1 MRFPCSARPFR
12 ASRRSLLALLGLV
25 ALLAAGAPSQARRSG
40 PKRRSENV
48 VLVLL
53 DGMRWQEVFGGAD
66 QRLMDKESGGVANAA
81 ELKKRYW
88 RSTAEERRATL
99 MPFLWGTLAKQ
110 GQLYG
115 NRDKGSAARVTNTM
129 HFSYPGYSEMIVG
142 YPDPRI
148 DSNDKRPNPNVSV
161 FEWLNRKPAFQ
172 GKVAAFGAWD
182 VVPYIV
188 NRERC
193 GFYVNGAFEPV
204 TVGKISPEQALLNR
218 LKSEMTQPWAGEPY
232 DAITFHSALE
242 YLKANRPRAM
252 WLTFGET
259 DEWAHER
266 SYAHYLDAARQ
277 TDAHLETLWKTLQS
291 HPQYRG
297 RTTLILCVDHG
308 RGRTGK
314 DWTSHGAKIP
324 GADEIWMAALG
335 PDTPALGERTNTA
348 TVTQSQIAATVAA
361 AVGEDYR
368 AAVPQ
373 AGAVLA
379 EAFRRD

>member
-1 MRFPCSARPFR
+1 MRLFR
-12 ASRRSLLALLGLV
+12 SPSRLFRMRLLAVLGLAALV
-25 ALLAAGAPSQARRSG
+25 AGIAPSEARRSG
-40 PKRRSENV
+40 PKRRGENV
-48 VLVLL
+48 ILVLM

-66 QRLMDKESGGVANAA
+66 ERLMDKESGGVGNAA
-81 ELKKRYW
+81 ALKKRYI
-88 RSTAEERRATL
+88 RPTAEERRSTL

-110 GQLYG
+110 GQIFG
-115 NRDKGSAARVTNTM
+115 NREKGSAARVTNTM
-129 HFSYPGYSEMIVG
+129 HFSYPGYNEMITG

-148 DSNDKRPNPNVSV
+148 DSNAKRPNQNVSV
-161 FEWLNRKPAFQ
+161 FEWLNQKPAFA

-193 GFYVNGAFEPV
+193 GFYVNGGYEPV

-218 LKSEMTQPWAGEPY
+218 LKAEMTQPWAGEPY
-232 DAITFHSALE
+232 DAITFNSALE

-266 SYAHYLDAARQ
+266 SYEHYLDAARQ

-291 HPQYRG
+291 HSQYRD
-297 RTTLILCVDHG
+297 RTTLVICVDHG

-314 DWTSHGAKIP
+314 DWTSHGAQIP

-335 PDTPALGERTNTA
+335 PDTPALGERANLE

-361 AVGEDYR
+361 SVGEDYR
-368 AAVPQ
+368 ASVPQ
-373 AGAVLA
+373 AGPALPGV
-379 EAFRRD
+379 FRN

>member
-1 MRFPCSARPFR
+1 MRLFPSPSLF
-12 ASRRSLLALLGLV
+12 RSLRLRC
-25 ALLAAGAPSQARRSG
+25 LAAIGLAVLVVGGSPSEARRPS
-40 PKRRSENV
+40 PKRRGQNV
-48 VLVLL
+48 ILVLM
-53 DGMRWQEVFGGAD
+53 DGMRWQEVFQGAD
-66 QRLMDKESGGVANAA
+66 ERLMDKESGGVSNPT

-88 RSTAEERRATL
+88 RPTAEERRATL
-99 MPFLWGTLAKQ
+99 MPFLWDTLARQ

-115 NRDKGSAARVTNTM
+115 NREKGSAARVANTM

-172 GKVAAFGAWD
+172 SKVAAFGAWD

-204 TVGKISPEQALLNR
+204 TVGKISPQQAMLNR
-218 LKSEMTQPWAGEPY
+218 LKAEMTKPWDGEPY
-232 DAITFHSALE
+232 DAVTFHSALE

-266 SYAHYLDAARQ
+266 SYERYLEAARQ
-277 TDAHLETLWKTLQS
+277 TDAHLATLWETLQS

-314 DWTSHGAKIP
+314 DWTSHNAKIP

-335 PDTPALGERTNTA
+335 PDTPALGERTNTE

-373 AGAVLA
+373 AAPALVD
-379 EAFRRD
+379 AFRRD

>member
-1 MRFPCSARPFR
+1 
-12 ASRRSLLALLGLV
+12 
-25 ALLAAGAPSQARRSG
+25 
-40 PKRRSENV
+40 
-48 VLVLL
+48 
-53 DGMRWQEVFGGAD
+53 MRWQEVFQGAD
-66 QRLMDKESGGVANAA
+66 ERLMDKESGGVSKPE

-88 RSTAEERRATL
+88 RPTAEERRATL
-99 MPFLWGTLAKQ
+99 MPFLWGTLARQ

-115 NRDKGSAARVTNTM
+115 NREKGSAARVTNSM

-142 YPDPRI
+142 YPDPKI

-172 GKVAAFGAWD
+172 SKVAAFGAWD

-204 TVGKISPEQALLNR
+204 TVGKISPEQAMLNR
-218 LKSEMTQPWAGEPY
+218 LKAEMTKPWGGEPY
-232 DAITFHSALE
+232 DAVTFHSALE

-266 SYAHYLDAARQ
+266 SYERYLDAARQ
-277 TDAHLETLWKTLQS
+277 TDAHLATLWETLQS

-314 DWTSHGAKIP
+314 DWTSHNAKIP

-335 PDTPALGERTNTA
+335 PDTPALGERTHTE

-368 AAVPQ
+368 AEVPQ
-373 AGAVLA
+373 AAPALTD
-379 EAFRRD
+379 AFRKD